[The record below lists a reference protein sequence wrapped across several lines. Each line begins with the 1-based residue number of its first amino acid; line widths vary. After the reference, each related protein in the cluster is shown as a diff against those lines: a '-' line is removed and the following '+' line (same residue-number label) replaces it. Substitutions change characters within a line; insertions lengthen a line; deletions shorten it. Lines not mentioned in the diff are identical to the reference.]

1 MAGLLQL
8 CINTPNYE
16 MRFIMNILYYCWNE
30 NCSVDIEQAFTCLH
44 HSLAKVSYS
53 LNSYDSDPVFEEQIT
68 KILNQYAFDCIFTF
82 NYFPILSTIAQNHQ
96 LPYVSWIYDCP
107 NLTIYSRTITNSCN
121 YLFLFDKALYQTVCS
136 LHARHA
142 FHMPLAVNTP
152 RLNRQLQLSEQA
164 TAVDYAYQTSFVGSL
179 YEHNMY
185 DQVLYLPDKLRGYF
199 DGIIRAQQEV
209 WGYHFIEFMIEDDIL
224 EETLSYIQLEENPA
238 YMFSPRQIIINM
250 LDQKITS
257 EERIR
262 LLNKIALSH
271 TLDLFTGSICE
282 KSTHC
287 RAHRPISYTQEMPFV
302 FHHSKININ
311 ISLRSITSGI
321 PLRCLDILG
330 SRGFLLSNYQPELA
344 EYFVPGEDFIYF
356 ESDGDLLD
364 KIEYF
369 LSHENERLAIAY
381 NGWKK
386 IQSGFSY
393 EQKIQSIFSHVYT

>member
-1 MAGLLQL
+1 
-8 CINTPNYE
+8 
-16 MRFIMNILYYCWNE
+16 MNILYYCWNE
-30 NCSVDIEQAFTCLH
+30 NSSADIEQAFTRLNY
-44 HSLAKVSYS
+44 SFVKISYTLS
-53 LNSYDSDPVFEEQIT
+53 SYDSDPAFEAQIAH
-68 KILNQYAFDCIFTF
+68 ILNQYAFDCIFTF
-82 NYFPILSTIAQNHQ
+82 NYFPILSTIAQKHR

-121 YLFLFDKALYQTVCS
+121 YLFLFDKALYQTAYA

-142 FHMPLAVNTP
+142 FHMPLAVNTH

-164 TAVDYAYQTSFVGSL
+164 AAADYAYQTSFVGSL

-199 DGIIRAQQEV
+199 DGIMRAQQEV
-209 WGYHFIEFMIEDDIL
+209 WGYHFVESMIGDDIL
-224 EETLSYIQLEENPA
+224 KETLSCIRLEENPA
-238 YMFSPRQIIINM
+238 YTFSPRHIITNM

-262 LLNKIALSH
+262 LLNKIAHSH
-271 TLDLFTGSICE
+271 TLDLFTGSSCD
-282 KSTHC
+282 KAAGC
-287 RAHRPISYTQEMPFV
+287 WAHSPISYTEEMPFV
-302 FHHSKININ
+302 FHRSKININ

-330 SRGFLLSNYQPELA
+330 ARGFLLSNYQPELA

-356 ESDGDLLD
+356 ESDEDLLD
-364 KIEYF
+364 KIGYF
-369 LSHENERLAIAY
+369 LSHEKERLEIAY

-386 IQSGFSY
+386 LQARFSY
-393 EQKIQSIFSHVYT
+393 EQKLQAIFSHLYT